1 MAPFLFTGLD
11 YLGWVAVGM
20 PPKVPEGDPLS
31 MVDGIFVVGML
42 ALAFYC
48 SVRLVTWIDVK
59 ISSLQLFRD
68 LRRELGIGGPRPRD
82 RGRP

>member
-1 MAPFLFTGLD
+1 MAPLLLTD
-11 YLGWVAVGM
+11 IPGWVAVGV

-31 MVDGIFVVGML
+31 MADGIFVVGML

-48 SVRLVTWIDVK
+48 SVRLVTWIHVK

-68 LRRELGIGGPRPRD
+68 LRRELGLGGPHPRD
-82 RGRP
+82 RGGR

>member
-1 MAPFLFTGLD
+1 MAPLLLTGLD
-11 YLGWVAVGM
+11 VLGWVAVGV

-31 MVDGIFVVGML
+31 MLDGILVVWIV
-42 ALAFYC
+42 AISFYC
-48 SVRLVTWIDVK
+48 SVRLVTWIHVK

-68 LRRELGIGGPRPRD
+68 IRHELGIGGPRLRD